1 MHRCLQVGSALEH
14 LAVHGPG
21 GGAPPGAG
29 VRLFNSIMDALP
41 AVVDVGGDVERM
53 AALRRSTTEVHV
65 IRCRQIK
72 HLWVC
77 ALVFLHHLCAPLIA
91 QGAARARKRRA
102 RRAAQ
107 KVAGGVFYDENDFAE
122 HEEESNIGDFHVRW
136 EDLADALIAL
146 PLGLNVE
153 DVKKI
158 LLLTD
163 STGSGH
169 CSLRKFERT
178 FLGLGAIIGRARV
191 SFKKR

>member
-1 MHRCLQVGSALEH
+1 MSRGWPPCGAQPQRCTLFA
-14 LAVHGPG
+14 
-21 GGAPPGAG
+21 AG
-29 VRLFNSIMDALP
+29 KSNICGCAR
-41 AVVDVGGDVERM
+41 
-53 AALRRSTTEVHV
+53 
-65 IRCRQIK
+65 
-72 HLWVC
+72 